1 MASRHPKPSDPAPYA
16 RMVPRNRRDRRRNA
30 PIIAGRD
37 QGFWADLYLALLSAP
52 WWAFLGG
59 LAVLYVVINTLF
71 ALLYLLDPGG
81 ISNARPGSFWDAFF
95 FSVQTFATLGY
106 GVFAPK
112 SFYANMLVTVEAF
125 AGVLN
130 IALASG
136 TMFARVSRPTARV
149 MFSRSAVI
157 VPFEGTPTFMFRV
170 ANQRGNS
177 IMEAEVTL
185 SLVRQ
190 TVTREGHIM
199 RRFEELRLTR
209 ARTPLFALSW
219 TVMHPIDE
227 ASPFNG
233 ATRQSLLN
241 DEVEIVVVL
250 SGTDETYS
258 EKIYARHSYMPHDI
272 HWNKKFANI
281 IGRAASGRLTVDL
294 NRFHA
299 IEDLAPERA

>member
-1 MASRHPKPSDPAPYA
+1 MKPRHPQPADPEPYA
-16 RMVPRNRRDRRRNA
+16 RIVPRNVRDRRRNA

-37 QGFWADLYLALLSAP
+37 QGFWADFYLALLSAP

-59 LAVLYVVINTLF
+59 MAVLYAVINTLF

-112 SFYANMLVTVEAF
+112 SFYANMVVTVEAF
-125 AGVLN
+125 AGILN

-136 TMFARVSRPTARV
+136 TIFARVSRPTARV
-149 MFSRSAVI
+149 MFSRPAV
-157 VPFEGTPTFMFRV
+157 VAPFNGIPTFMFRV
-170 ANQRGNS
+170 ANQRGNQ

-185 SLVRQ
+185 SLARQ
-190 TVTREGHIM
+190 TVTREGHTM

-209 ARTPLFALSW
+209 ARTPLFLLSW

-227 ASPFNG
+227 ASPLNG
-233 ATRQSLLN
+233 ATRQSLIE
-241 DEVEIVVVL
+241 DEVEIIVVL
-250 SGTDETYS
+250 SGTDESYS
-258 EKIYARHSYMPHDI
+258 EKVYARHSYMPHDI

-281 IGRAASGRLTVDL
+281 VGREGSGRLTVDL
-294 NRFHA
+294 NNFHT
-299 IEDLAPERA
+299 IEDIAP